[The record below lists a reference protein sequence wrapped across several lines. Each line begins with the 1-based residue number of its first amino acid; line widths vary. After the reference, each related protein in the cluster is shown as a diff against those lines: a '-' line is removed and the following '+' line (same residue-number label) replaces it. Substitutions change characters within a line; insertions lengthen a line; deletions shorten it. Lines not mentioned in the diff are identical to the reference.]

1 MRRPVTLIAAVAL
14 SACTAASD
22 DTPGECLNPVEP
34 VLTGELA
41 AGTAASPYPSDL
53 YTVEAGTPTGLRND
67 VSKQGLLFEALV
79 NHADGWAPHGA
90 IRILFSGGVTGDTL
104 PLTVTAST
112 QPDAAIQLI
121 DTQTHER
128 MPFRLFRGN
137 EADRFY
143 LLPFGTLLE
152 ERRYAVVVRDNAQ
165 PIVGG
170 CLRRNTDFARILRGD
185 DPAGFRAHATA
196 AMREIYTDFKAHAA
210 DLGFDAASIALLA
223 PYTTQSVT
231 RDLIALREEVT
242 AAPITA
248 FTLKSYPAM
257 VSGAFNPD
265 LAAIFPPLPS
275 GLEFGVD
282 AKLDNVAHIVLGYF
296 KSQDYRKDCAVAF
309 GEYLWQPTPQCED
322 TLQFLLT
329 IPKRSAIRAEYRA
342 KVDAEGKYPVIIF
355 GHGLTACKETALAV
369 VNVFAEYG
377 FAVAGIDVVEHGT
390 RNYNPTTGQPNDPL
404 DGCGETI
411 REGLRILR
419 GAQPE
424 LARDNFRQTA
434 LDEIQFVHMLASNP
448 TRDYL
453 ADATDTSDS
462 YGYLQTEEFGYIGQS
477 LGGIIGT
484 AFATVEPRVTTA
496 VLNVPGGGLADFVL
510 AAQPEARYP
519 WRVELLPEGMYWE
532 ALAAVQVI
540 IGPADALYYA
550 PYAAR
555 ETPPSAG
562 KGWTHTNMLLQQGW
576 EDEVMPAHLTENLA
590 RALGAVNVAPVMYP
604 ADGVPEVKPP
614 YVGKGDVTL
623 ALQQYYVPPQPEG
636 SNKKDW
642 DAHYML
648 SIAND
653 HRLVEANQHQAARFL
668 WTGLFEDKAEVIDG
682 YTLVPGG
689 RPAQP

>member
-1 MRRPVTLIAAVAL
+1 MRRLSSLIAVAAL
-14 SACTAASD
+14 SACSASND
-22 DTPGECLNPVEP
+22 PAGECLSPVAP
-34 VLTGELA
+34 VLTGEPE

-53 YTVEAGTPTGLRND
+53 FTVAADTPTGLRNA
-67 VSKQGLLFEALV
+67 VAKQGVLFEELV
-79 NHADGWAPHGA
+79 NHQDGWAPHGA
-90 IRILFSGGVTGDTL
+90 IRVRFSGGVTGDAL

-112 QPDAAIQLI
+112 QPEAAIQLV
-121 DTQTHER
+121 DTKTYRR

-152 ERRYAVVVRDNAQ
+152 ERRYAIVVRNNVQ
-165 PIVGG
+165 PLAGG
-170 CLRRNTDFARILRGD
+170 CVTRNGDFARILGGE
-185 DPAGFRAHATA
+185 DPAGFRPHVTQ
-196 AMREIYTDFKAHAA
+196 AMRELYADFAGHEAE
-210 DLGFDAASIALLA
+210 LGFDAASIALLV
-223 PYTTQSVT
+223 PYTTLSVT
-231 RDLIALREEVT
+231 RDLIALREAVI

-248 FTLKSYPAM
+248 FTLASYPAI
-257 VSGAFNPD
+257 VSGAFNPA
-265 LAAIFPPLPS
+265 LEAIFPPLPS
-275 GLEFGVD
+275 GLKFGVD
-282 AKLDNVAHIVLGYF
+282 AKLDNVSHIVLGYF
-296 KSQDYRKDCAVAF
+296 KSLDYRKDCDIAF
-309 GEYLWQPTPQCED
+309 GTFLWQPGPQCEN

-342 KVDAEGKYPVIIF
+342 KVDAAGTYPVIIF

-390 RNYNPTTGQPNDPL
+390 RNFNPATGQPNDPL

-411 REGLRILR
+411 REGLRIIR

-424 LARDNFRQTA
+424 IARDNFRQTA

-448 TRDYL
+448 TLDYL
-453 ADATDTSDS
+453 ADATDTSDA
-462 YGYLQTEEFGYIGQS
+462 YGFLQTEKFGYIGQS
-477 LGGIIGT
+477 LGGMIGT
-484 AFATVEPRVTTA
+484 AFATVEPRVTAA
-496 VLNVPGGGLADFVL
+496 VLNVPGGGIADFVV
-510 AAQPEARYP
+510 AADEDARYP
-519 WRVELLPEGMYWE
+519 WRVELLPEGMFWE

-540 IGPADALYYA
+540 IGPADPLYYA
-550 PYAAR
+550 PYAAT
-555 ETPPSAG
+555 EIPPSAG

-590 RALGAVNVAPVMYP
+590 RAFGAVNVAPVMYP

-614 YVGKGDVTL
+614 FVGTGDVTL
-623 ALQQYYVPPQPEG
+623 ALQQYYVPPQPKG
-636 SNKKDW
+636 SGKKDW

-653 HRLVEANQHQAARFL
+653 MRVRDANQHQAARFL
-668 WTGLFEDKAEVIDG
+668 WTGLFEKKAEVIDG

-689 RPAQP
+689 RPVKP